1 MRGQYLWLIGGAAVG
16 LGILYVLSQPSASTS
31 PSIAG
36 GSQPSAPPTGGSSAP
51 TSGSESLPAGKT
63 GGVFNPAPEVVPP
76 RISIATTPAMMG
88 TWVQQRLG
96 AMGFYS
102 GPVDGAMSSEFA
114 DAIRRFQ
121 ASKGLTVNGQLDDAL
136 IRELG

>member
-1 MRGQYLWLIGGAAVG
+1 MRGQYLWLVGGVAVG
-16 LGILYVLSQPSASTS
+16 LGVLYVLSQPSPPPA
-31 PSIAG
+31 IAG
-36 GSQPSAPPTGGSSAP
+36 GSQPSAPPAGGSAAP

-63 GGVFNPAPEVVPP
+63 GGVLNPAPEVAPP

-88 TWVQQRLG
+88 KWVQQRLG

-102 GPVDGAMSSEFA
+102 GPVDGAMSAEFA